1 MSLTET
7 YQSRKKL
14 LADNLN
20 SMGVTIASPNDGLTT
35 LINSVLNIEPSIS
48 GLDLDTA
55 LTLTSSSASITVDK
69 SIILTSKLT
78 ASYDDETL
86 VDVDLT
92 GVLTGATV
100 LFKEGN
106 TTLGSGVTG
115 SDGICTAT
123 ISNLTAGTHTIK
135 AIFEGTDNFNDCES
149 SSINIVVTKPEPASI
164 SIVAEKPIMSKG
176 ENNKITAT
184 VLDSDGNPCEG
195 ETVSFSVVDGEDLGT
210 AVTDSA
216 GEAFVYYLGKSV
228 GDIYIQA
235 SCRTL
240 VSKTYALR
248 DLWFYDPLTSDSGHW
263 NWDSTT
269 IHTYSN
275 NGVNF
280 KRSMGTGNAFNTCK
294 IDLPSEFEAEITYMG
309 GTAYTIETIFGGMGW
324 TYDVANQRSW
334 GYYRTSLDS
343 TQDQHNITINGT
355 VSVGDVFKFVR
366 QNGTLKIYQNDVE
379 KWSMTA
385 PTPLY
390 DKIVFQTFSNSRNTT
405 LKDLKIKQL

>member
-55 LTLTSSSASITVDK
+55 LTLTSSSASITVDE

-123 ISNLTAGTHTIK
+123 ISNLTVGTHTIK

-149 SSINIVVTKPEPASI
+149 LSINIVVTKPEPASI

-184 VLDSDGNPCEG
+184 VLDSDGNPCVG

-210 AVTDSA
+210 AVTDAS
-216 GEAFVYYLGKSV
+216 GEAFVYYLGKGV
-228 GDIYIQA
+228 GDLYIKA
-235 SCRTL
+235 ECML
-240 VSKTYALR
+240 VSKTYEICDAIKYIDEVTKTHSSSSVGWYNLA
-248 DLWFYDPLTSDSGHW
+248 DLGANIGDCEISATLKSTNSAGIRLDLATSNQYENKNRIVLGTYTTSDKFISRY
-263 NWDSTT
+263 DAT
-269 IHTYSN
+269 
-275 NGVNF
+275 
-280 KRSMGTGNAFNTCK
+280 GTEN
-294 IDLPSEFEAEITYMG
+294 
-309 GTAYTIETIFGGMGW
+309 
-324 TYDVANQRSW
+324 
-334 GYYRTSLDS
+334 YYRTEESYTANTDL
-343 TQDQHNITINGT
+343 
-355 VSVGDVFKFVR
+355 SVKIVR
-366 QNGTLKIYQNDVE
+366 QNGNLVCSIDNNNH
-379 KWSMTA
+379 
-385 PTPLY
+385 
-390 DKIVFQTFSNSRNTT
+390 TFSDLSNLRYIGLT
-405 LKDLKIKQL
+405 LWSSSKTVTVTDLKVKPL